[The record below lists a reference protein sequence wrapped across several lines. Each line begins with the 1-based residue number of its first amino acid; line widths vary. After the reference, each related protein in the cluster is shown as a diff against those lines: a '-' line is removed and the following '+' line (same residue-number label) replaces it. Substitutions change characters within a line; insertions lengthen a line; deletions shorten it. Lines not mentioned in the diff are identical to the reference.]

1 MPKTVEM
8 DYSDVRRRVFWQL
21 FVFST
26 FVMPKKYTSSVDL
39 YVTSKIVEQGG
50 SVDLNSINASQK
62 LVNAYIAVLA
72 E

>member
-1 MPKTVEM
+1 MA
-8 DYSDVRRRVFWQL
+8 L

-26 FVMPKKYTSSVDL
+26 FVLPKKYTSSVDL